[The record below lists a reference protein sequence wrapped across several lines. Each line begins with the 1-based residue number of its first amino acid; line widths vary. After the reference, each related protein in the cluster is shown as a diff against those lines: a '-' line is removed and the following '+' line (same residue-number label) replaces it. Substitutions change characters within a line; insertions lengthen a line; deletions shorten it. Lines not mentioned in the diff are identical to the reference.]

1 MNEGRCG
8 LERGARLSESS
19 PNCYDKDHMKHLKN
33 LVKILLMITFLGSL
47 AGCDK
52 LGLLGKEDAH
62 GHSHE

>member
-1 MNEGRCG
+1 
-8 LERGARLSESS
+8 
-19 PNCYDKDHMKHLKN
+19 MKHLKN